1 MVWLNMNAKVVVG
14 HRYREVRS
22 TLAGEDHALLP
33 KSHFMCDASGSCTG
47 DGAPSSSCVFVVRRD
62 QDIYIQTLRKLF
74 NESHGIF
81 MGLQRS
87 EEELAGK
94 SRKAQLVQVSK
105 NYRSVIR
112 ACMEDMHQAAVS
124 TQDPALQGQY
134 STQVSILSAMELIWN
149 LCEILFVE
157 SATAGPLLLRLLDW
171 VRLHVCD
178 VDSMVRE
185 VLSSESPSKHK
196 LFWNVVDVFVLQ
208 GRMDE
213 ARHLLSKEASAN
225 PTSMNMYKILDDLM
239 KKMPV
244 PSLSNTQTL
253 TELEL
258 KWQHWHEE
266 CQRYLQDG
274 TFASNPHMES
284 ICKILLGDED
294 AILEK
299 KELMTTWYHFLV
311 TRLLYSHPTVKPL
324 ELRFYAQSSMDLFLG
339 GESSPEPLDMILM
352 AAFEF
357 EMHQVIKEC
366 SFGSNMREFLLL
378 EYASGLFS
386 HHSLW
391 QLGVDYFDHCP
402 EYGRVYLELHIERIP
417 LSTEQKALKVLRI
430 CEQRQMHEQVRSICK
445 IMAMKALRNN
455 RLGSALSWSI
465 RAKDAAFAT
474 LISDRFLKDY
484 SERGC
489 FSDLDLIDNLGP
501 SMLLSDRLTFL
512 ACKTGTD
519 FPSLKLILSHWGI
532 APLQTLSLRQQQP
545 LASLMQTLKLT
556 QNSSRVCC
564 PFRKAL
570 LSPSFMHQIA
580 NPQGGLPWARF
591 GWERFFVGSEGSAK
605 AQQPLMPRCGHPVAG
620 KYREFHR
627 LYGEKRFPEAARLLL
642 TLMTAHI
649 APCSFWMTL
658 LTDALPLLEQKEV
671 IFSAEQTYELMRC
684 LEDLTAGNPDKRKF
698 QEDDIET
705 TKVEMLRL
713 ALARNLAR
721 VIVKEG
727 TVEGS

>member
-1 MVWLNMNAKVVVG
+1 MEEVDVEPPLVVVPG
-14 HRYREVRS
+14 ADPASRQLCFEWGPAEVLVCETRFDR
-22 TLAGEDHALLP
+22 GGGG
-33 KSHFMCDASGSCTG
+33 DAAPGS
-47 DGAPSSSCVFVVRRD
+47 SRVFVVRRD

-81 MGLQRS
+81 LGLQRC

-112 ACMEDMHQAAVS
+112 ACMEDMHRAAAA
-124 TQDPALQGQY
+124 TRDPALHSQY

-157 SATAGPLLLRLLDW
+157 AAAAGPLLLRLLDW
-171 VRLHVCD
+171 IRLHVCD

-185 VLSSESPSKHK
+185 VLSSENPSKHK

-213 ARHLLSKEASAN
+213 ARHF
-225 PTSMNMYKILDDLM
+225 MYKILDDLM

-244 PSLSNTQTL
+244 PNLGNTQTL

-266 CQRYLQDG
+266 CQRYIRDG

-284 ICKILLGDED
+284 ICKILGGDEN

-299 KELMTTWYHFLV
+299 KELLTTWYHFLV
-311 TRLLYSHPTVKPL
+311 TRLLYSHPTVKPM
-324 ELRFYAQSSMDLFLG
+324 ELHFYAQSSMDLFLG
-339 GESSPEPLDMILM
+339 EESSPEPLDTILM

-357 EMHQVIKEC
+357 ELHQVIKEC
-366 SFGSNMREFLLL
+366 SIALSNWWFVAHLTDLLDHCKLLQSHNLYFGSNMREFLLL

-417 LSTEQKALKVLRI
+417 LNTEQKALKVLRI
-430 CEQRQMHEQVRSICK
+430 CEQRHMQEQVRSICK

-484 SERGC
+484 CERGC

-512 ACKTGTD
+512 
-519 FPSLKLILSHWGI
+519 
-532 APLQTLSLRQQQP
+532 
-545 LASLMQTLKLT
+545 
-556 QNSSRVCC
+556 
-564 PFRKAL
+564 
-570 LSPSFMHQIA
+570 
-580 NPQGGLPWARF
+580 
-591 GWERFFVGSEGSAK
+591 
-605 AQQPLMPRCGHPVAG
+605 G

-627 LYGEKRFPEAARLLL
+627 LYGEKRFSEAAKLLL
-642 TLMTAHI
+642 MLMTAHI

-658 LTDALPLLEQKEV
+658 LTDALPLLEQKE
-671 IFSAEQTYELMRC
+671 
-684 LEDLTAGNPDKRKF
+684 
-698 QEDDIET
+698 DDDVET
-705 TKVEMLRL
+705 VKVEMLRL

-727 TVEGS
+727 TLEGS

>member
-1 MVWLNMNAKVVVG
+1 MEELDVEPPLTLIPGVDSDKKQLCFDWGPGEMLVCETSFAERGPTEKG
-14 HRYREVRS
+14 PGCPYIYIVR
-22 TLAGEDHALLP
+22 
-33 KSHFMCDASGSCTG
+33 K
-47 DGAPSSSCVFVVRRD
+47 D
-62 QDIYIQTLRKLF
+62 QDVYSQILRKLF

-81 MGLQRS
+81 VGLQRS

-94 SRKAQLVQVSK
+94 SRKAQLVRVSK

-112 ACMEDMHQAAVS
+112 ACMEDMHQAAIS
-124 TQDPALQGQY
+124 TRDPELHNQH

-149 LCEILFVE
+149 LCEILFIEV
-157 SATAGPLLLRLLDW
+157 APAGPLLLHLLDW

-178 VDSMVRE
+178 VDNLVRE
-185 VLSSESPSKHK
+185 VLNSENPSKHK
-196 LFWNVVDVFVLQ
+196 QFWNVVTTFVLQ

-213 ARHLLSKEASAN
+213 ARHLLAKEAHAN
-225 PTSMNMYKILDDLM
+225 PASAGMCKILDDLM
-239 KKMPV
+239 KKMPIL
-244 PSLSNTQTL
+244 SLSSTQTL
-253 TELEL
+253 TEMEL

-266 CQRYLQDG
+266 CERFLQDG
-274 TFASNPHMES
+274 TFASNKHMES
-284 ICKILLGDED
+284 ICKILLGEEK

-299 KELMTTWYHFLV
+299 KDQMTTWYHFLV
-311 TRLLYSHPTVKPL
+311 TQLLYSNPTVKPM
-324 ELRFYAQSSMDLFLG
+324 ELHLYAQSSLDQFLG
-339 GESSPEPLDMILM
+339 GESTPEPLDSILL

-357 EMHQVIKEC
+357 DIHQVIKEC
-366 SFGSNMREFLLL
+366 SIALSNWWFVAHLTDLLDHCKLLKSHNLYFGSNMREFLLL

-391 QLGVDYFDHCP
+391 QLAVDYFDHCP

-430 CEQRQMHEQVRSICK
+430 CEQRQMNEQVRSICK
-445 IMAMKALRNN
+445 IMAMKAVRNN

-484 SERGC
+484 CERGS

-512 ACKTGTD
+512 
-519 FPSLKLILSHWGI
+519 
-532 APLQTLSLRQQQP
+532 
-545 LASLMQTLKLT
+545 
-556 QNSSRVCC
+556 
-564 PFRKAL
+564 
-570 LSPSFMHQIA
+570 
-580 NPQGGLPWARF
+580 
-591 GWERFFVGSEGSAK
+591 
-605 AQQPLMPRCGHPVAG
+605 G

-627 LYGEKRFPEAARLLL
+627 LYGEKRFSEAAKLLL
-642 TLMTAHI
+642 MLMTARI

-684 LEDLTAGNPDKRKF
+684 LEDLTAGKSETQKMQD
-698 QEDDIET
+698 DDIET

-721 VIVKEG
+721 AIVKEG
-727 TVEGS
+727 TLEGS

>member
-1 MVWLNMNAKVVVG
+1 AYLQERGTKRGA
-14 HRYREVRS
+14 S
-22 TLAGEDHALLP
+22 T
-33 KSHFMCDASGSCTG
+33 
-47 DGAPSSSCVFVVRRD
+47 GAACVFVVRRD
-62 QDIYIQTLRKLF
+62 QDIYMETLRKLF

-81 MGLQRS
+81 VGLQRC
-87 EEELAGK
+87 EEERAA
-94 SRKAQLVQVSK
+94 RARNAQLVQVSK

-112 ACMEDMHQAAVS
+112 ACMEDMHQAASKSVLS
-124 TQDPALQGQY
+124 GQRF
-134 STQVSILSAMELIWN
+134 SAFFFQVSILSAMELIWN

-157 SATAGPLLLRLLDW
+157 AAPAGPLLLRLLDW
-171 VRLHVCD
+171 VQLHICD
-178 VDSMVRE
+178 VDNMVRE
-185 VLSSESPSKHK
+185 VLSSENPSKHK
-196 LFWNVVDVFVLQ
+196 LFWNL
-208 GRMDE
+208 G
-213 ARHLLSKEASAN
+213 
-225 PTSMNMYKILDDLM
+225 
-239 KKMPV
+239 
-244 PSLSNTQTL
+244 NTQTL
-253 TELEL
+253 TEMEL

-274 TFASNPHMES
+274 TFASNSHMES
-284 ICKILLGDED
+284 ICKILLGDEN

-311 TRLLYSHPTVKPL
+311 TRLLYSHPTVKPM
-324 ELRFYAQSSMDLFLG
+324 ELRFYAQSSMDMFLG
-339 GESSPEPLDMILM
+339 EESSPEPLDTILM

-357 EMHQVIKEC
+357 ELHQVIKEC
-366 SFGSNMREFLLL
+366 SVALSNWWFVAHLTDLLDHCKLLQSHNLYFGSNMREFLLL

-417 LSTEQKALKVLRI
+417 LNTEQKALKVLRI

-484 SERGC
+484 CERGC

-512 ACKTGTD
+512 
-519 FPSLKLILSHWGI
+519 
-532 APLQTLSLRQQQP
+532 
-545 LASLMQTLKLT
+545 
-556 QNSSRVCC
+556 
-564 PFRKAL
+564 
-570 LSPSFMHQIA
+570 
-580 NPQGGLPWARF
+580 
-591 GWERFFVGSEGSAK
+591 
-605 AQQPLMPRCGHPVAG
+605 G

-627 LYGEKRFPEAARLLL
+627 LYGEKRFSEAARLLL
-642 TLMTAHI
+642 MLMTAHI

-684 LEDLTAGNPDKRKF
+684 LEDLTAGKLDRQKF
-698 QEDDIET
+698 QDDDVET
-705 TKVEMLRL
+705 MKVEMLRL

-727 TVEGS
+727 TLEGS

>member
-1 MVWLNMNAKVVVG
+1 MEELDAEPPVMVV
-14 HRYREVRS
+14 
-22 TLAGEDHALLP
+22 P
-33 KSHFMCDASGSCTG
+33 
-47 DGAPSSSCVFVVRRD
+47 GADPSSRQLCFAWGPAEVLLCETRFDRTGRSPASRVFVVRKD
-62 QDIYIQTLRKLF
+62 QDIYIHTLRKLF

-81 MGLQRS
+81 IGLQRS

-94 SRKAQLVQVSK
+94 SRKSHLVQVSK

-112 ACMEDMHQAAVS
+112 ACMEDMHQA
-124 TQDPALQGQY
+124 
-134 STQVSILSAMELIWN
+134 VSILSAMELIWN

-157 SATAGPLLLRLLDW
+157 AAAAGPLLLRLLDW

-178 VDSMVRE
+178 VDNMVRE
-185 VLSSESPSKHK
+185 VLSSEDPSKHE
-196 LFWNVVDVFVLQ
+196 LFWNL
-208 GRMDE
+208 
-213 ARHLLSKEASAN
+213 N
-225 PTSMNMYKILDDLM
+225 
-239 KKMPV
+239 
-244 PSLSNTQTL
+244 NTQTL
-253 TELEL
+253 TEMEL

-274 TFASNPHMES
+274 TFASNSHTES

-311 TRLLYSHPTVKPL
+311 TRLLYSHPTVKPM

-339 GESSPEPLDMILM
+339 GECSPEPLDTILM

-357 EMHQVIKEC
+357 EIHQVIKEC
-366 SFGSNMREFLLL
+366 SIALSNWWFVAHLTDLLDHCKLLQSHNLYFGSNMREFLLL

-417 LSTEQKALKVLRI
+417 LNTEQKALKVLRI

-484 SERGC
+484 CERGS

-512 ACKTGTD
+512 
-519 FPSLKLILSHWGI
+519 
-532 APLQTLSLRQQQP
+532 
-545 LASLMQTLKLT
+545 
-556 QNSSRVCC
+556 
-564 PFRKAL
+564 
-570 LSPSFMHQIA
+570 
-580 NPQGGLPWARF
+580 
-591 GWERFFVGSEGSAK
+591 
-605 AQQPLMPRCGHPVAG
+605 G

-627 LYGEKRFPEAARLLL
+627 LYGEKRFSEAARLLL
-642 TLMTAHI
+642 MLMTAHI

-684 LEDLTAGNPDKRKF
+684 LEDLTAGKSEKQKF
-698 QEDDIET
+698 QDDNVET
-705 TKVEMLRL
+705 MKVEMLRL

-727 TVEGS
+727 TLEGS